1 MIIDPDILNKVKRM
15 HFVGIGGAG
24 MCALA
29 EIMYSKGYE
38 LTGSDNNESDTL
50 SRIRK
55 LGIPVNIGHKAENIG
70 NAEIVVHTAA
80 VHSENV
86 ELAEARSK
94 GIPVIERAVLLGLV
108 ADRFNDTVAVSGTH
122 GKTTTTCM
130 LTQIFL
136 TAGLDPTAIIGGKLP
151 LIGGNSRVGK
161 SELMV
166 CEACEFNDSFLH
178 IHPAVSIIL
187 NIDNDHLEY
196 FKTIDNLISHFNIF
210 ANQTS
215 RAIVYNGDDENTCK
229 ALSNVKTEKVSFGL
243 SDNCDFKAANI
254 KMEPGSHVYFD
265 IMNGEDKIASIKLKV
280 PGRHN
285 ILNALAAAAAAY
297 ISGATAEAIERGL
310 NDYAGAG
317 RRFEI
322 LGKIN
327 GITIADDYAHHPA
340 ELAATLTAAKEM
352 GFKCVWAVFQPFT
365 FSRTVMLMDDF
376 AEVLK
381 IPDRVVL
388 AEIMGSREINTY
400 NVHSKDLAAKVPGS
414 VNLPDFQS
422 IADYILNNASSGDLV
437 ITLGCG
443 DIYKAAKLMLKKS

>member
-1 MIIDPDILNKVKRM
+1 
-15 HFVGIGGAG
+15 
-24 MCALA
+24 
-29 EIMYSKGYE
+29 
-38 LTGSDNNESDTL
+38 
-50 SRIRK
+50 
-55 LGIPVNIGHKAENIG
+55 
-70 NAEIVVHTAA
+70 
-80 VHSENV
+80 
-86 ELAEARSK
+86 
-94 GIPVIERAVLLGLV
+94 
-108 ADRFNDTVAVSGTH
+108 
-122 GKTTTTCM
+122 
-130 LTQIFL
+130 
-136 TAGLDPTAIIGGKLP
+136 
-151 LIGGNSRVGK
+151 
-161 SELMV
+161 
-166 CEACEFNDSFLH
+166 
-178 IHPAVSIIL
+178 
-187 NIDNDHLEY
+187 
-196 FKTIDNLISHFNIF
+196 
-210 ANQTS
+210 
-215 RAIVYNGDDENTCK
+215 
-229 ALSNVKTEKVSFGL
+229 NVKTEKVSFGL